1 MISEKLFIDS
11 DILLDLFYDR
21 KPHSQYAIKLFD
33 VELSEKLNLCTSTL
47 VTANLHYII
56 TKQRNKK
63 YANECITSLLK
74 YMQVLAFEP
83 DAIDY
88 SLASKFDDFE
98 DAIQYYIAKKNN
110 CSKILSRNIKDYK
123 LSLIPVVT
131 AEYFFK
137 N

>member
-11 DILLDLFYDR
+11 DILLDIFFDR
-21 KPHSQYAIKLFD
+21 KPHSQYAVKLFD
-33 VELSEKLNLCTSTL
+33 VELREKLSLCTSTL

-74 YMQVLAFEP
+74 YMQVLAFEA

-88 SLASKFDDFE
+88 SLSSKFDDFE

-110 CSKILSRNIKDYK
+110 CSIILTRNIKDYK
-123 LSLIPVVT
+123 LSPIPVVT

>member
-11 DILLDLFYDR
+11 DILLDLFFDR

-88 SLASKFDDFE
+88 SLTSKFDDFE